1 MIKNYF
7 KNLLTIIIYLMSLV
21 VLVFVF
27 AFLMALLKISW
38 YNPDYLLGN
47 LIVVFV
53 CFLIACVSIFIR
65 RIKKCNNSPT
75 NFRNYILDKLK
86 SKDNLTAILA
96 WQTILVPFQVVIAIL
111 ENTPFLPLI
120 VGTIILIIASTL
132 LIEMINTII
141 WSIVFFAAKN
151 NRIT

>member
-1 MIKNYF
+1 MIKSYF
-7 KNLLTIIIYLMSLV
+7 KNLLTIIVYLISLV

-38 YNPDYLLGN
+38 YNPDYVLGN

-53 CFLIACVSIFIR
+53 CLLIACVSIFIK

-75 NFRNYILDKLK
+75 NFRNYIIDKLK
-86 SKDNLTAILA
+86 FKNNLTAILA
-96 WQTILVPFQVVIAIL
+96 WQTILIPLQVMIAIL

-120 VGTIILIIASTL
+120 VGTVILIIASTL
-132 LIEMINTII
+132 LIEIINTII
-141 WSIVFFAAKN
+141 WSIVFFATKN
-151 NRIT
+151 NHIT